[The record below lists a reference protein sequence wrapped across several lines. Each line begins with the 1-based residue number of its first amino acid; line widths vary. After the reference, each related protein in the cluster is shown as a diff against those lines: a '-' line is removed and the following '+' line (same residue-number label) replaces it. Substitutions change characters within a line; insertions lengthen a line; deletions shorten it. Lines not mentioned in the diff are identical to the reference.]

1 MGVTGPGWA
10 TREKKDRQD
19 SATRSRLLD
28 AAKQVLEERGYAATT
43 VADITAAAGV
53 SRATFYVYFAS
64 KEDVFSVL
72 AEHVR
77 DAFLAAQELH
87 GIDRDDPYAVAEAT
101 NAAYLDVYAE
111 NLAFMTVLRHQSLSD
126 ADLHALWQQI
136 RTEPI
141 ERSAR
146 YIRRLARRGWANPA
160 APPRVV
166 AQASGAIVA
175 DLAAELVADPS
186 RRSQI
191 VAQLTAMFLR
201 LVGVGEPQQK

>member
-1 MGVTGPGWA
+1 MTVTGAGWA
-10 TREKKDRQD
+10 TREKKNRED

-28 AAKQVLEERGYAATT
+28 AAKQVLEEHGYAATT
-43 VADITAAAGV
+43 VADITTAAGV
-53 SRATFYVYFAS
+53 GRATFYVYFAS
-64 KEDVFSVL
+64 KEDVFAVL
-72 AEHVR
+72 AEQVR

-87 GIDRDDPYAVAEAT
+87 GIDRDDPHAVAEAT
-101 NAAYLDVYAE
+101 NAAYLDAYAE

-146 YIRRLARRGWANPA
+146 YIRRLTRQGRAHPA

-175 DLAAELVADPS
+175 DLAAELVDDPS
-186 RRSQI
+186 RRPRI
-191 VAQLTAMFLR
+191 VAQLTSMFLR
-201 LVGVGEPQQK
+201 LVGVSEPPPR